1 MGNVR
6 ALLILAGGALAAL
19 LLLSSCRKG
28 AAVQAVPVEE
38 LSYASQVTL
47 SGLHLSAEENFLGQ
61 QVVYLDGE
69 MTNRGSKVVRQLKVR
84 LFFRDLLNQ
93 VVLREEQEIVGG
105 RAEFLRPAQTRSF
118 QIRFDQTPDSWNRQV
133 PELRIVFLQVQ

>member
-6 ALLILAGGALAAL
+6 AKLILAGGALAAL
-19 LLLSSCRKG
+19 LVLSSCKKG
-28 AAVQAVPVEE
+28 PAAPVED
-38 LSYASQVTL
+38 LAYASQVTL

-84 LFFRDLLNQ
+84 LFFRDLLNE
-93 VVLREEQEIVGG
+93 VVLREEQEILGG

-118 QIRFDQTPDSWNRQV
+118 QIRFDQTPD
-133 PELRIVFLQVQ
+133 

>member
-6 ALLILAGGALAAL
+6 AKLILAGGALAAL
-19 LLLSSCRKG
+19 LLLSSCKKG
-28 AAVQAVPVEE
+28 PVPVED
-38 LSYASQVTL
+38 LAYASQVAF

-69 MTNRGSKVVRQLKVR
+69 MTNRGSKVVRQLKGR
-84 LFFRDLLNQ
+84 LLFRDLLNQ
-93 VVLREEQEIVGG
+93 VVLREEQTILGG
-105 RAEFLRPAQTRSF
+105 SAEFLQPARTRSF

-133 PELRIVFLQVQ
+133 PELQIIFLQVQ